1 MTEPPSEPRVE
12 SGQQVESGFE
22 PRAESGRVQYGSGPQ
37 AESGSESRAESRSA
51 LQAESRSEPRAL
63 AQRLLAGDRR
73 ALARGISLVEDN
85 RAEGW
90 QLVREVYPHTGRAA
104 VVGFTGPPGVGKST
118 LIGALTRVRRAA
130 GRTVGVLSID
140 PSSPFTE
147 GALLGDRI
155 RLSEHF
161 LDPGVFIRS
170 MANRGALGGL
180 SEAALQAAL
189 LLDAA
194 GRQDVF
200 VETVGVGQA
209 EVDIIDHADT
219 VVLVLMPGSGDSI
232 QALKAGVMEIPDVIA
247 INKADHPLTD
257 TMVREIRG
265 VLSLANLDRDGDAAQ
280 PWRVPIVRTEAA
292 IGRGVEELIERL
304 EEHRAHIL
312 AAGQLAE
319 RRRRNLRGEV
329 LALASARMRRRLEAR
344 LRGDTELERLLD
356 EVVERRLDPASAA
369 AALLERVGV
378 GEDDREPADAP

>member
-1 MTEPPSEPRVE
+1 
-12 SGQQVESGFE
+12 
-22 PRAESGRVQYGSGPQ
+22 
-37 AESGSESRAESRSA
+37 
-51 LQAESRSEPRAL
+51 
-63 AQRLLAGDRR
+63 
-73 ALARGISLVEDN
+73 
-85 RAEGW
+85 
-90 QLVREVYPHTGRAA
+90 
-104 VVGFTGPPGVGKST
+104 
-118 LIGALTRVRRAA
+118 
-130 GRTVGVLSID
+130 
-140 PSSPFTE
+140 
-147 GALLGDRI
+147 
-155 RLSEHF
+155 
-161 LDPGVFIRS
+161 

>member
-1 MTEPPSEPRVE
+1 MSST
-12 SGQQVESGFE
+12 
-22 PRAESGRVQYGSGPQ
+22 
-37 AESGSESRAESRSA
+37 
-51 LQAESRSEPRAL
+51 L

-73 ALARGISLVEDN
+73 ALARGISLVEDD

-104 VVGFTGPPGVGKST
+104 VFGFTGPPGVGKST
-118 LIGALTRVRRAA
+118 LIGALTRVRREAD
-130 GRTVGVLSID
+130 RTVGVLSID
-140 PSSPFTE
+140 PSSPFTH

-155 RLSEHF
+155 RLGEHF

-180 SEAALQAAL
+180 SEAALQASL

-194 GRQDVF
+194 GRDDVF

-232 QALKAGVMEIPDVIA
+232 QALKAGVMEIPDVIV

-265 VLSLANLDRDGDAAQ
+265 VLSLANLDHDGRQ
-280 PWRVPIVRTEAA
+280 RWRVPIVKTEAA
-292 IGRGVEELIERL
+292 HGRGVPELVACL
-304 EEHRAHIL
+304 EEHRTYIL
-312 AAGQLAE
+312 AEGQLAE
-319 RRRRNLRGEV
+319 RRRRNLRNEV
-329 LALASARMRRRLEAR
+329 LALASARMRRRLESR
-344 LRGDTELERLLD
+344 LRGDPEFKRLLD

-369 AALLERVGV
+369 AALLE
-378 GEDDREPADAP
+378 EPEADAPPLSQTGAAAEQPPAKEA